1 VSYPDGPGGEAAEAS
16 VEGEIEMESGLT
28 VTVSVRTDGSGLATD
43 GEDHYE
49 LGVVGVQVS

>member
-1 VSYPDGPGGEAAEAS
+1 M
-16 VEGEIEMESGLT
+16 EGEIEMESGLT